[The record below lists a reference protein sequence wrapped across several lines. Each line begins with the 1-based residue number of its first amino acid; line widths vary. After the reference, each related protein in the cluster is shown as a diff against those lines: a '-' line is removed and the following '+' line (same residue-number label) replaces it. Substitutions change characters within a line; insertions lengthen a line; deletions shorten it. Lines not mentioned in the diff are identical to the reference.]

1 MAKGCVV
8 SVVKMHENDSIEDML
23 KRFKRKI
30 KYSGIMQE
38 LRKREYF
45 ISKSEERRLKKRRRK
60 TIDGKNI
67 DGENE

>member
-1 MAKGCVV
+1 MVV
-8 SVVKMHENDSIEDML
+8 NVVVTKMHENDTIEDML
-23 KRFKRKI
+23 KRFKRKM

-45 ISKSEERRLKKRRRK
+45 ISKSEEKRLKKRRKK

-67 DGENE
+67 DGESE